1 MDRVRL
7 TDVTLRDG
15 HQCLIATRLRT
26 EDMLPACAQLDA
38 IGFHSLEVWGGATF
52 DACLRYLGEDPWER
66 LHRLKAALPRTPLQM
81 LLRGQNLLGY
91 RHYADDVVRA
101 FVERAVAGGID
112 IIRIFDAM
120 NDARNLRVA
129 IEATRETGAH
139 AQGTLCYTTG
149 PVHDS
154 GQFVALAR
162 ELTAMGAQ
170 SIAIKDMAGL
180 LTPSATRELVTELVD
195 ALDVPVHLH
204 AHATS
209 GLSELCH
216 WEAIR
221 AGCRHIETAL
231 TPFAGGTSHPP
242 TESMVAALAGTE
254 HDTGLDL
261 EALQTVAR
269 HFHDVRPKYRRFE
282 SRFTGVDTRVQ
293 VNQVPGGMVS
303 NLASQL
309 REQGALDHFDAV
321 LEEVP
326 RVREDLGYPPLV
338 TPTSQIV
345 GTQAVLNVLSGERY
359 ARITNEV
366 KRYLGG
372 HYGRAPGPVNEA
384 VRRQAIADGPILEER
399 PADRLEPEMERLT
412 ADAGDLA
419 ESPEDV
425 LTCALFPEIGRRFLE
440 DRRAGTLAPEPL
452 DLPGDDRPGCP
463 APRRFTVQLD
473 GEAHEVE
480 IRGSGPRDDGTRN
493 LFLSVDGVPEE
504 IGLVTHDSIELAPWG
519 SSATAPPASSPVA
532 KSKPGPSAGPGD
544 VTTTMP
550 GTVVDILVAPGDPVE
565 AGQAVVVVEAM
576 KMESELVAPAG
587 GTVTAVHVER
597 GAAVTAGCVLVTVE
611 TAVAT
616 GD

>member
-129 IEATRETGAH
+129 IEATREAGAH

-269 HFHDVRPKYRRFE
+269 HFHDVRPKYHRFE

-345 GTQAVLNVLSGERY
+345 GTQAVMNVLGGERY
-359 ARITNEV
+359 AHVSNEV

-372 HYGRAPGPVNEA
+372 HYGRAPGPVNAE
-384 VRRQAIADGPILEER
+384 VRRRAIGDEPVLEER

-412 ADAGDLA
+412 AEAGDLA

-463 APRRFTVQLD
+463 APRRFVLQLD
-473 GEAHEVE
+473 GEDHEIE
-480 IRGSGPRDDGTRN
+480 IRGSGPRADGHRT
-493 LFLSVDGVPEE
+493 LFLSVDGLPEE
-504 IGLVTHDSIELAPWG
+504 VGVHTLDTQVT
-519 SSATAPPASSPVA
+519 
-532 KSKPGPSAGPGD
+532 GPSGTSAAESAAPSAGGAAGPAAGPGD
-544 VTTTMP
+544 VTTTLP

-576 KMESELVAPAG
+576 KMESELVAPAA

-616 GD
+616 RD

>member
-154 GQFVALAR
+154 AQFVALAR

-269 HFHDVRPKYRRFE
+269 HFHEVRPKYHRFE

-345 GTQAVLNVLSGERY
+345 GTQAVMNVLGGERY
-359 ARITNEV
+359 AHVSNEV

-372 HYGRAPGPVNEA
+372 HYGRAPGPVNAE
-384 VRRQAIADGPILEER
+384 VRRRAIGDEPVLEER

-412 ADAGDLA
+412 AEAGDLA

-463 APRRFTVQLD
+463 APRRFVLQLD
-473 GEAHEVE
+473 GEDHEIE
-480 IRGSGPRDDGTRN
+480 IRGSGPRDDGHRT
-493 LFLSVDGVPEE
+493 LFLSVDGLPEE
-504 IGLVTHDSIELAPWG
+504 VGVHTLDTLDTRPSGTSAPDPAAP
-519 SSATAPPASSPVA
+519 SAGGAAGPA
-532 KSKPGPSAGPGD
+532 AGPGD
-544 VTTTMP
+544 VTTTLP
-550 GTVVDILVAPGDPVE
+550 GTVVDILVTPGDPVE

-576 KMESELVAPAG
+576 KMESELVAPAA

-611 TAVAT
+611 TADAT